1 MQNDKSPGE
10 PHTLQLKRLGIE
22 TGQENV
28 IFMRSD
34 CHVCRAEGLMTYARV
49 LVRGPQS
56 QIVATL
62 NHVSTEGLLAF
73 GEAGLSEQA
82 WKSLG
87 AKEGDPIQVRH
98 LDPLTS
104 LGKVRAKI
112 FGHRLGSSDMTE
124 IIDDVVSGHYSNVH
138 LAAFITACASHGLD
152 KFETIALTTSM
163 IGAGK
168 QIDWGSGVIVDKHC
182 IGGLPG
188 NRTTPIIVAIVSACD
203 LVMPKTSSRA
213 ITSPAGTAD
222 VMETL
227 APVKLDLKAM
237 RRVVDAEGGCIVW
250 GGAVDLSP
258 ADDILIRVERALE
271 VDSEGQL
278 VASILSKKIAAGAT
292 HLVLDLPVGPTA
304 KLRSK
309 DDADKL
315 ENLLRETALNFG
327 LATRIIQSD
336 GSQPVG
342 SGVGPALEARDVLA
356 VLTGAKAAPQDLR
369 QRSLALAGALLEL
382 GGAAEEGSGVQLA
395 ASTLDSGRAWS
406 KFQAICEAQ
415 GGLREPPTADY
426 QVDIAASISGRVTG
440 IDNRRLSTLAK
451 LAGAPVSLAAGVK
464 FQVHLGQKV
473 LTADPLMTIHAE
485 SKGEL
490 DYALDYYKSVPWIV
504 EIEGEI

>member
-1 MQNDKSPGE
+1 
-10 PHTLQLKRLGIE
+10 
-22 TGQENV
+22 
-28 IFMRSD
+28 
-34 CHVCRAEGLMTYARV
+34 
-49 LVRGPQS
+49 
-56 QIVATL
+56 
-62 NHVSTEGLLAF
+62 
-73 GEAGLSEQA
+73 
-82 WKSLG
+82 
-87 AKEGDPIQVRH
+87 
-98 LDPLTS
+98 
-104 LGKVRAKI
+104 
-112 FGHRLGSSDMTE
+112 
-124 IIDDVVSGHYSNVH
+124 
-138 LAAFITACASHGLD
+138 
-152 KFETIALTTSM
+152 
-163 IGAGK
+163 
-168 QIDWGSGVIVDKHC
+168 
-182 IGGLPG
+182 
-188 NRTTPIIVAIVSACD
+188 
-203 LVMPKTSSRA
+203 MPKTSSRA

-227 APVKLDLKAM
+227 APVKLDLTAM
-237 RRVVDAEGGCIVW
+237 RRVVDAEGSCVVW

-278 VASILSKKIAAGAT
+278 VASILSKKIVAGAT

-315 ENLLRETALNFG
+315 ENLLRETAVNFG

-356 VLTGAKAAPQDLR
+356 VLTGAKTAPQDLR
-369 QRSLALAGALLEL
+369 QRSLTLAGALLEI

-451 LAGAPVSLAAGVK
+451 LAGAPVSLAAGIK
-464 FQVHLGQKV
+464 FRLKLGQKV
-473 LTADPLMTIHAE
+473 QTGDPLMTIHAE

-490 DYALDYYKSVPWIV
+490 DSALDYYKSVPWIV
-504 EIEGEI
+504 GIEGEI